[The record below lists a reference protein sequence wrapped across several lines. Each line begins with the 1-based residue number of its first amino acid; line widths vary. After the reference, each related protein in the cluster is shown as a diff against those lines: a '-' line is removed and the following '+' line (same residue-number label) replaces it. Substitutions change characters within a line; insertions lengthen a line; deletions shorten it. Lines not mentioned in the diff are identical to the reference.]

1 MIDKEKMTDLE
12 QALMI
17 KRKLIQ
23 IKSHFKRIEKVNK
36 ENLNCILSLNKKYE
50 KLKEEYEFKEFLADV
65 EKDILRDKVA
75 MLEEKLELKSQKGSG
90 VHKAETNIKTNI
102 TLKKKRNYKQNV
114 NLSIAVNY
122 TEMLIVIPSRYTT
135 TKFLIYL
142 ISDGV

>member
-17 KRKLIQ
+17 KRKLNQ

-122 TEMLIVIPSRYTT
+122 TEMLIVIPYQVTTCYTT
-135 TKFLIYL
+135 TKHLIT
-142 ISDGV
+142 

>member
-90 VHKAETNIKTNI
+90 VHKAETNIKI
-102 TLKKKRNYKQNV
+102 TLKKKRNY
-114 NLSIAVNY
+114 
-122 TEMLIVIPSRYTT
+122 
-135 TKFLIYL
+135 
-142 ISDGV
+142 